1 MGRPASSG
9 GRAEA
14 GMSLIRQIWL
24 LLLGVV
30 LLAIVGGVTIN
41 LLSTRD
47 TLQTQLQLKNNDN
60 AQSLALA
67 LSQQRGEPHLM
78 ELVMAAQFDTG
89 YYQRIRFVRSDGS
102 VAFERHG
109 DSAPSAAPAWFVQLL
124 AIESRPGVAQ
134 VSNGWQ
140 ALGRL
145 EVVSHVSYAY
155 DDLWHGGLRAAAL
168 MLGVGALAALVAGVA
183 VQRIRRPLD
192 ATVEQANALVDGRY
206 ITVAEPRVPELQR
219 LVAAMNGMVQRMRKL
234 FEVQAAQAEALRRQA
249 HADALT
255 GVAHRAHFM
264 ERLQALLRHE
274 DGADAGLV
282 LVRLSK
288 LTELNLSLGRETT
301 DRALIALA
309 NTLQTYPEHVPDCFV
324 GRLNGSDFAL
334 ALPAAGMAAETAESI
349 AAALRSSLPPLGN
362 GIQVHL
368 GAVELSR
375 ETSIGALMAQ
385 ADLALARAESRGPF
399 TVEVADGAPPVGAL
413 RGERAWRAQIAG
425 AIASPERAR
434 LVEFPVL
441 ERRGALSHLECPL
454 RLQLADDGG
463 FEPAARWLPLAGRSR
478 LTAKV
483 DSHAVKLALEA
494 IAGDGRPRG
503 VNIAAASLADGA
515 FAAHLRHVLHD
526 APHLQHKLWLEV
538 GESAAVEQFE
548 LVQEFGR
555 LVRPLGVRFGLEHAG
570 QRLSQI
576 ERLFE
581 LGLDYVKLDAALCVG
596 VAANP
601 VAREFVKT
609 TAALLHALSM
619 QVQAEGVLAD
629 DDAQAL
635 WACGIDAI
643 TGPWASARGG
653 TSS

>member
-1 MGRPASSG
+1 
-9 GRAEA
+9 
-14 GMSLIRQIWL
+14 MSLIRQIRL

-30 LLAIVGGVTIN
+30 LLAIAGGVTVN
-41 LLSTRD
+41 LLSARD
-47 TLQTQLQLKNNDN
+47 ALQTQLRLKNSDN
-60 AQSLALA
+60 AQALALA
-67 LSQQRGEPHLM
+67 LSQQHGEPQLI
-78 ELVMAAQFDTG
+78 ELLMAAQFDTG
-89 YYQRIRFVRSDGS
+89 FYRRVKLVRPDGA
-102 VAFERHG
+102 VAFERNARN
-109 DSAPSAAPAWFVQLL
+109 APTAAPDWFVNLL
-124 AIESRPGVAQ
+124 AIESEPGVAQ
-134 VSNGWQ
+134 VSDGWR

-145 EVVSHVSYAY
+145 EVVSQVSYAY
-155 DDLWHGGLRAAAL
+155 DDLWHGGLRAAGWMA
-168 MLGVGALAALVAGVA
+168 MVGIAAALLAGVA

-192 ATVEQANALVDGRY
+192 ATVEQAQALVDGRY
-206 ITVAEPRVPELQR
+206 ITVEEPRIEELQR

-234 FEVQAAQAEALRRQA
+234 FEAQAAQAEALRRQA

-264 ERLQALLRHE
+264 ERLQALLQRE

-288 LTELNLSLGRETT
+288 LSEVNLSLGRETT

-309 NTLQTYPEHVPDCFV
+309 NTLQAYPEHAPDCFV

-334 ALPAAGMAAETAESI
+334 ALPAAGMAAETAASI
-349 AAALRSSLPPLGN
+349 AAALRSSLPTLGP
-362 GIQVHL
+362 GLQVHL
-368 GAVELSR
+368 GAVELPR
-375 ETSIGALMAQ
+375 DTGIGALMAQ

-399 TVEVADGAPPVGAL
+399 AVEVANEAPAGGAAA
-413 RGERAWRAQIAG
+413 GERAWRAQIVG
-425 AIASPERAR
+425 AISNPQHAR
-434 LVEFPVL
+434 LVEFAVVD
-441 ERRGALSHLECPL
+441 RKGALSHLECPL
-454 RLQLADDGG
+454 RLRLVADRP
-463 FEPAARWLPLAGRSR
+463 FEPAARWLPLAARGR
-478 LTAKV
+478 LTGQV
-483 DSHAVKLALEA
+483 DGHAVKLALEA
-494 IAGDGRPRG
+494 IERDGRPRG

-526 APHLQHKLWLEV
+526 ATRLQHKLWLEV
-538 GESAAVEQFE
+538 AESAAVEQFE

-596 VAANP
+596 VAGNA

-609 TAALLHALSM
+609 TAALLHALSV
-619 QVQAEGVLAD
+619 QVQAEGVIED

-643 TGPWASARGG
+643 TGPWARG
-653 TSS
+653 

>member
-1 MGRPASSG
+1 
-9 GRAEA
+9 
-14 GMSLIRQIWL
+14 MSLIRQIRL

-30 LLAIVGGVTIN
+30 LLAIAGGVTVN
-41 LLSTRD
+41 VLSARD
-47 TLQTQLQLKNNDN
+47 ALQTQLRLKNSDN
-60 AQSLALA
+60 AQALALA
-67 LSQQRGEPHLM
+67 LSQQHGEPKLM
-78 ELVMAAQFDTG
+78 ELLMAAQFDTG
-89 YYQRIRFVRSDGS
+89 FYRRVKLVQADGT
-102 VAFERHG
+102 VAFERSAR
-109 DSAPSAAPAWFVQLL
+109 SAPTAAPDWFVNLL
-124 AIESRPGVAQ
+124 SIESEPGIAQ
-134 VSNGWQ
+134 VSDGWR
-140 ALGRL
+140 ALGRI

-155 DDLWHGGLRAAAL
+155 DDLWHGGLRAAGWMAL
-168 MLGVGALAALVAGVA
+168 VGVAAALLAGVA

-192 ATVEQANALVDGRY
+192 ATVEQAQALVDGRY
-206 ITVAEPRVPELQR
+206 ITVEEPRIQELQR

-234 FEVQAAQAEALRRQA
+234 FEAQAAQAEALRRQA

-264 ERLQALLRHE
+264 ERLQALLRRE

-288 LTELNLSLGRETT
+288 LAEQNLSLGRETT

-309 NTLQTYPEHVPDCFV
+309 NTLQAYPEHAPDCFV

-334 ALPAAGMAAETAESI
+334 ALPAAGMAAETATSI
-349 AAALRSSLPPLGN
+349 AAALRSSLPTLGPAL
-362 GIQVHL
+362 QVHL
-368 GAVELSR
+368 GAVELPR
-375 ETSIGALMAQ
+375 DTGIGALMAQ

-399 TVEVADGAPPVGAL
+399 AVEVANEPPVDGAAS
-413 RGERAWRAQIAG
+413 GERAWRAQIVG
-425 AIASPERAR
+425 AISDRHHAR
-434 LVEFPVL
+434 LVEFPVVD
-441 ERRGALSHLECPL
+441 RKGALSHLECPL
-454 RLQLADDGG
+454 RLQLAADGP
-463 FEPAARWLPLAGRSR
+463 FEPAARWLPLAARAR
-478 LTAKV
+478 LTGQV

-494 IAGDGRPRG
+494 IARDGKPRC

-526 APHLQHKLWLEV
+526 APRLQHKLWLEV
-538 GESAAVEQFE
+538 AESAAVEQFE

-570 QRLSQI
+570 QRLTQI

-581 LGLDYVKLDAALCVG
+581 LGLDYVKLDAALCAG
-596 VAANP
+596 VAANT

-609 TAALLHALSM
+609 TAALLHALSV
-619 QVQAEGVLAD
+619 QVQAEGVIED

-643 TGPWASARGG
+643 TGPWARPAA
-653 TSS
+653 

>member
-1 MGRPASSG
+1 
-9 GRAEA
+9 
-14 GMSLIRQIWL
+14 MSLIRQIRL

-30 LLAIVGGVTIN
+30 LLAIAGGVTVN
-41 LLSTRD
+41 LLSARD
-47 TLQTQLQLKNNDN
+47 ALQTQLRLKNSDN

-67 LSQQRGEPHLM
+67 LSQQHGEAQLM
-78 ELVMAAQFDTG
+78 ELLMAAQFDTG
-89 YYQRIRFVRSDGS
+89 FYRRVKLVRPDGA
-102 VAFERHG
+102 VAFERSG
-109 DSAPSAAPAWFVQLL
+109 PSTPTAAPDWFANLL
-124 AIESRPGVAQ
+124 AIESEPGIAQ
-134 VSNGWQ
+134 VSDGWR
-140 ALGRL
+140 ALGHL

-155 DDLWHGGLRAAAL
+155 DDLWHGGLRAAGWMAVV
-168 MLGVGALAALVAGVA
+168 GVAAALLAGVA

-192 ATVEQANALVDGRY
+192 ATVEQAQALVDGRY
-206 ITVAEPRVPELQR
+206 ITVEEPRIQELQR

-234 FEVQAAQAEALRRQA
+234 FEAQTAQAEALRRQA

-264 ERLQALLRHE
+264 ERLQALLRRE

-288 LTELNLSLGRETT
+288 LAEVNLSLGRETT

-309 NTLQTYPEHVPDCFV
+309 NTLQAYPEHAPDCFV

-349 AAALRSSLPPLGN
+349 AAALRSSLPTLGPAL
-362 GIQVHL
+362 QAHL
-368 GAVELSR
+368 GAVELPR
-375 ETSIGALMAQ
+375 DTGIGALMAQ

-399 TVEVADGAPPVGAL
+399 AVEVANEAPANGAAT
-413 RGERAWRAQIAG
+413 GERAWRAQIVG
-425 AIASPERAR
+425 AISDGHHAR
-434 LVEFPVL
+434 LVEFPVV
-441 ERRGALSHLECPL
+441 ERKGALSHLECPL
-454 RLQLADDGG
+454 RLQLAADGP
-463 FEPAARWLPLAGRSR
+463 FEPAARWLPLAARAR
-478 LTAKV
+478 LTGQV
-483 DSHAVKLALEA
+483 DSHAVKLALAA
-494 IAGDGRPRG
+494 ISRDGRPRG

-526 APHLQHKLWLEV
+526 APRLQHKLWLEV
-538 GESAAVEQFE
+538 AESAAVEQFE

-581 LGLDYVKLDAALCVG
+581 LGLDYVKLDAALCAG
-596 VAANP
+596 VAANA
-601 VAREFVKT
+601 VAREFVRT
-609 TAALLHALSM
+609 TTALLHALSV
-619 QVQAEGVLAD
+619 QVQAEGVIED

-643 TGPWASARGG
+643 TGPWARLAG
-653 TSS
+653 